1 MASVLLFSAFLACGG
16 GGGSTD
22 PGPSQGT
29 APVFTLQPQN
39 ASASVGA
46 AASFTVAASGSPS
59 PTFQWESSSD
69 GQTWTAISGATAATY
84 SFTVQ
89 LTNDGLQ
96 LRAKASNSA
105 GTATSS
111 AATLTVLSAPAI
123 TLDPVDQTVTLG
135 RQASFEVAASGHPSP
150 ALQWQSSPDG
160 SAWTDVAGAGT
171 STYQTPATTS
181 QDDGT
186 RFRLKAMNTAGTA
199 YSQAAIL
206 TVLSA
211 TGVNTQ
217 YGQIQ
222 GNTFSG
228 GLEFLGIPYAKPP
241 VGGLRWKAPQ
251 APDAWS
257 GVLATQAFKPACPQM
272 RFQPGQTV
280 GEAVGDE
287 DCLYLNVWTP
297 SMASPSLPVLVFLHG
312 GAHQQGSTNEVSQ
325 GAEIYNGQYMAS
337 LGQAVIVTPEFRVG
351 PLGYL
356 VHPGLDAESASG
368 TSGNFGVLD
377 QLMALRWVQNNIAKF
392 GGDPTRVMVF
402 GESAGGVDVG
412 NLLVV
417 PQAAG
422 LFQRAAI
429 ESAFPLLGTYA
440 DATTKGVA
448 WANTFSS
455 AATDAAKI
463 AELRGLDWQT
473 IVSTEQNTLA
483 GGVVSQDWQPVLDH
497 QLFPQMPG
505 DAIAAGA
512 FHQVPLLIGSNADEM
527 NRTAPA
533 VVTPAQ
539 VTAALNAMVPIA
551 YQAQAHAL
559 YPSGSTNDEARAS
572 YVQILTDSQFTSGV
586 RRAARAVSAP
596 ASPVWRYFFTHT
608 ESGAFAS
615 TGSFHGLELPYV
627 FNTLGDTTYATLG
640 LLTSGDQA
648 VENAMLKYWVAFARN
663 GDPNGSGLENWPS
676 LNGTQDRYMQ
686 IAPVLNGTQ
695 SGVRT
700 DKCDFWDT
708 LKSVSGATAP
718 QP

>member
-1 MASVLLFSAFLACGG
+1 V
-16 GGGSTD
+16 
-22 PGPSQGT
+22 
-29 APVFTLQPQN
+29 PV
-39 ASASVGA
+39 A
-46 AASFTVAASGSPS
+46 AVASFTVAVSGSPT

-69 GQTWTAISGATAATY
+69 GQVWTSINGATAATY
-84 SFTVQ
+84 SFMVQ
-89 LTNDGLQ
+89 ILNDGLQ
-96 LRAKASNSA
+96 LRVKASNAA
-105 GTATSS
+105 GTATS
-111 AATLTVLSAPAI
+111 ATATLSVVSPPVI
-123 TLDPVDQTVTLG
+123 GLDPTDQTVTLG
-135 RQASFEVAASGHPSP
+135 QKASFTASAAGHPAP
-150 ALQWQSSPDG
+150 AFHWQSSPDG
-160 SAWTDVAGAGT
+160 SVWADVAGAT
-171 STYQTPATTS
+171 ASIYQTPATSS

-186 RFRLKAMNTAGTA
+186 RFRLKATNAAGTA
-199 YSQAAIL
+199 TSQAAKL
-206 TVLSA
+206 TVLPA
-211 TGVNTQ
+211 TNVSTQ

-222 GNTFSG
+222 GSAFTG
-228 GLEFLGIPYAKPP
+228 GMAFLGIPYAKPP
-241 VGGLRWKAPQ
+241 VGTLRWKAPQ
-251 APDAWS
+251 EPDVWS

-297 SMASPSLPVLVFLHG
+297 DMASPSLPVLVFLHG
-312 GAHQQGSTNEVSQ
+312 GAHQQGSTNEISQ
-325 GAEIYNGQYMAS
+325 GAEIYNGQRMAS

-356 VHPGLDAESASG
+356 VHPGLDAESAKG
-368 TSGNFGVLD
+368 TSGNYGVLD
-377 QLMALRWVQNNIAKF
+377 QLMALKWVKNNIAKF
-392 GGDPTRVMVF
+392 GGDPTKVMVF
-402 GESAGGVDVG
+402 GESAGGVDAG
-412 NLLVV
+412 NLLVA

-429 ESAFPLLGTYA
+429 ESAFPLLGAYA
-440 DATTKGVA
+440 DASTKGVA

-473 IVSTEQNTLA
+473 VVSTEENTLA
-483 GGVVSQDWQPVLDH
+483 GGVVSQAWQPVLDH
-497 QLFPQMPG
+497 QVFPQMPA

-512 FHQVPLLIGSNADEM
+512 FNQVPLLIGSNADEM

-539 VTAALNAMVPIA
+539 VTALLNAMAPSA

-586 RRAARAVSAP
+586 RRAARGMSAWP

-615 TGSFHGLELPYV
+615 TGSFHGLELLYV
-627 FNTLGDTTYATLG
+627 FNTLGDTTYAGLG
-640 LLTSGDQA
+640 LLTAGDQA

-663 GDPNGSGLENWPS
+663 GDPNVSGLETWPS

-708 LKSVSGATAP
+708 LKASAAP
-718 QP
+718 RSPEQE